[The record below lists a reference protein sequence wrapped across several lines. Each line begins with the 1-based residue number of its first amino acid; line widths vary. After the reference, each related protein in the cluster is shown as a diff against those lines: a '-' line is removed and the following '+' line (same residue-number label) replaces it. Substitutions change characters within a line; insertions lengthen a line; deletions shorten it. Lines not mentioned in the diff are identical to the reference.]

1 MGSGLSARGS
11 LATPHCR
18 TASKNFSG
26 YLKNL
31 WQQFKKKDYRMWQ
44 SNRRHCNH
52 HLHLSPSSPS
62 STSWSLSTFSKFP
75 GTWMTRWPGSSSLE
89 SMRWE
94 TFFFISRAIFF
105 LHLLFVNQYIRGE
118 LFSFSKVR
126 WSSGFPSESI
136 GISWRGIMSWQNM
149 RAYKL
154 LFFAAIYECN
164 KIKYVCKKL
173 IRKRGVKNVVII

>member
-1 MGSGLSARGS
+1 MPPQTKRIAKTWDQVYQREEVLPLHIAELRARIFQV
-11 LATPHCR
+11 
-18 TASKNFSG
+18 N
-26 YLKNL
+26 LKNL

-52 HLHLSPSSPS
+52 HLHLSTSLPS

-105 LHLLFVNQYIRGE
+105 LYLLFVNQYMRGE

-149 RAYKL
+149 RAYKS
-154 LFFAAIYECN
+154 
-164 KIKYVCKKL
+164 
-173 IRKRGVKNVVII
+173 